1 MQSNLEGRLRNFR
14 LEKKDAPFCIYE
26 TVVNGF
32 QSYPEASE
40 KKYVKVTIEREDL
53 FGNKNTGLISS
64 ITVSDEGEGFTDEN
78 LKAFKTLDETTKP

>member
-64 ITVSDEGEGFTDEN
+64 KQFPMREKGLQTRT
-78 LKAFKTLDETTKP
+78 LKLSRP